1 VGSLRLHARSF
12 VPALLVFGLVA
23 CGGDDGSGGPPDASL
38 PTDVK
43 FGDTALVIVLNP
55 VVNDVNDRT
64 VAMPGTARTG
74 VTFTSD
80 DGVSAMTDASGIA
93 VLAPLTAGART
104 ITATGTGAAGTFNVM
119 MAAGE
124 LREIAVASEGTTS
137 SIMVNLDYKSNRVTE
152 VNPTM
157 TLTEVNNALKVSD
170 QVVFFKSGS
179 YTGDI
184 DFSGSRVTLFGEGIL
199 GGTVTLVGNVTI
211 SGSNSRIR
219 GTTITGSLTAPA
231 SGIGLSFSRV
241 NGATNATG
249 SDGTFLKNA
258 LCGAVTIT
266 GSGSYA
272 LDNAGAAP
280 VAPSCL

>member
-1 VGSLRLHARSF
+1 MGSFRLHSRSF

-23 CGGDDGSGGPPDASL
+23 CGGDDGGGGPDASL

-55 VVNDVNDRT
+55 VVNDANDRN

-104 ITATGTGAAGTFNVM
+104 ITATGTGAAGTINVM

-184 DFSGSRVTLFGEGIL
+184 DFSGSRVTLFGEGVL

-241 NGATNATG
+241 NGALNAAG
-249 SDGTFLKNA
+249 SDATFLKNA

-280 VAPSCL
+280 VAPACL